1 MSGVETVPP
10 AAMTGSVGRSRP
22 RRRPIARIYEAGVA
36 LPTIAWILWVVVH
49 DPHRLSDPMLLMW
62 AAAIGAVDLM
72 PIPASIDLRFSLSF
86 PLQLAVAMIYPTP
99 VAVAVAFVGTSDA
112 REYRREIS
120 IEKALFN
127 RAQIALSVGLEAL
140 LFHTS

>member
-1 MSGVETVPP
+1 GSMSAVETAASPSDVAPSGVR
-10 AAMTGSVGRSRP
+10 ARA
-22 RRRPIARIYEAGVA
+22 RRRPAARIYEAGVA
-36 LPTIAWILWVVVH
+36 LPTIAWILWVVVRH
-49 DPHRLSDPMLLMW
+49 PHQLSDPMLLMW

-86 PLQLAVAMIYPTP
+86 PLQLAVAIIYPTP
-99 VAVAVAFVGTSDA
+99 VAVAVAFLGTSDA

-127 RAQIALSVGLEAL
+127 RAQIALSVGL
-140 LFHTS
+140 